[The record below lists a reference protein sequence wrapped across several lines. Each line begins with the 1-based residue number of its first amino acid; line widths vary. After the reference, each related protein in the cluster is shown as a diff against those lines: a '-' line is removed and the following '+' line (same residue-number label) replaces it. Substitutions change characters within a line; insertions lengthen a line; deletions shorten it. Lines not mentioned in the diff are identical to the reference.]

1 MSASFIFLE
10 RVGMKE
16 RRERD
21 LRHTQMPP
29 SAIVMLTLL
38 REDCR
43 TLNLKEKFELDL
55 NITVH

>member
-1 MSASFIFLE
+1 
-10 RVGMKE
+10 MKE

-43 TLNLKEKFELDL
+43 TLNLKEEFELDL